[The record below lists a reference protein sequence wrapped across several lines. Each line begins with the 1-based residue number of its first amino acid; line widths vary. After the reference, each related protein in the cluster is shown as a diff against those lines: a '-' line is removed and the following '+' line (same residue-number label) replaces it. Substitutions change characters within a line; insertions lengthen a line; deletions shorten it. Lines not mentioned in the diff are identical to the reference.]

1 MIVRTAFWAKRAVL
15 AFGCAALLA
24 LSPSPA
30 YAYVDPGVGSL
41 LLQGLAAAFFS
52 AMVFWRA
59 FRERV
64 ASLFRKNN
72 KNSTPVEEDTGNK
85 G

>member
-1 MIVRTAFWAKRAVL
+1 MTVCTAPWAKRAAF

-30 YAYVDPGVGSL
+30 HAYVDPGVGSI

-52 AMVFWRA
+52 AMVFWNA
-59 FRERV
+59 FRKRLT
-64 ASLFRKNN
+64 SLFFK
-72 KNSTPVEEDTGNK
+72 KDKDSSVEEDNTENK
-85 G
+85 A